1 MIIFFDPFVTG
12 KRHGKGEALIYAATY
27 TVGDSTAQ
35 HGHYSGAWKH
45 NMRFV
50 PERGLYTRNGRPRGE
65 GGGQGSLAETI
76 KYLEKRKNMEVISFP
91 DITAVSLLRDIDT
104 NILTT
109 CHKTNPGT
117 TSI

>member
-1 MIIFFDPFVTG
+1 MIIFFDPSVTG

-50 PERGLYTRNGRPRGE
+50 P
-65 GGGQGSLAETI
+65 

-91 DITAVSLLRDIDT
+91 DITAVSLLRDMDT